1 MSCTRRSGSIGR
13 TIKKGNKM
21 NKRMLTAGV
30 LAALALGTVGGA
42 RSQESIPALPYALT
56 AQGITAQ
63 GHGEVKV
70 KPDIALLTLTVT
82 TQSADQAQ
90 AVRQNAQKTTT
101 LLAALHGAGL
111 AEKDIETQSYTVQP
125 QYDDKPSPP
134 VLTGYQV
141 QNTVQATVR
150 DLTKVGFVLDKA
162 TAGGASEVGGVSFD
176 LSDRA
181 SAQSSALALAVRSAR
196 RKASVMADAAGVS
209 LGRLLTL
216 TEGSDTPVIRPFYAM
231 RAKTLSDAAAPE
243 TPIAD
248 QQITVTADAT
258 LVYAMGAA
266 K

>member
-1 MSCTRRSGSIGR
+1 
-13 TIKKGNKM
+13 M
-21 NKRMLTAGV
+21 NKRILAAGV
-30 LAALALGTVGGA
+30 LAALTFGTIGGA
-42 RSQESIPALPYALT
+42 RSQENTPALPYALT
-56 AQGITAQ
+56 AEGITAQ

-82 TQSADQAQ
+82 TQSAHQAE
-90 AVRQNAQKTTT
+90 AVQQNAARTTS
-101 LLAALHGAGL
+101 LLAALRGAKL
-111 AEKDIETQSYTVQP
+111 AEKDIQTQSYTVQP
-125 QYDDKPSPP
+125 QYDYKPSPP

-141 QNTVQATVR
+141 QNSVQATVR
-150 DLTKVGFVLDKA
+150 DLTKVGYVLDKA

-181 SAQSSALALAVRSAR
+181 AAQSEALSRAVGSAK
-196 RKASVMADAAGVS
+196 RKASVMADAAGVR

-216 TEGSDTPVIRPFYAM
+216 TEGGDAPPVRPLYAM
-231 RAKTLSDAAAPE
+231 RALAAPAAAPE

-258 LVYAMGAA
+258 LVYAMGGV

>member
-1 MSCTRRSGSIGR
+1 
-13 TIKKGNKM
+13 M
-21 NKRMLTAGV
+21 NKQFLTAGV
-30 LAALALGTVGGA
+30 LAALALGTVSGA
-42 RSQESIPALPYALT
+42 RSQGMMPTVPFALT
-56 AQGITAQ
+56 AEGITAQ

-82 TQSADQAQ
+82 TQSANQAD
-90 AVRQNAQKTTT
+90 AVQQNAARTTS
-101 LLAALHGAGL
+101 LLAALRGAKI

-125 QYDDKPSPP
+125 QYDYKQSPP

-141 QNTVQATVR
+141 QNSVQATVR
-150 DLTKVGFVLDKA
+150 DLTKVGFVIDKA

-181 SAQSSALALAVRSAR
+181 AAQSQALALAVGSAK
-196 RKASVMADAAGVS
+196 RKAGVMADAAGVS

-216 TEGSDTPVIRPFYAM
+216 TEGGDAPTVRPLYAM
-231 RAKTLSDAAAPE
+231 RAMASPAAAAPE

>member
-1 MSCTRRSGSIGR
+1 
-13 TIKKGNKM
+13 M
-21 NKRMLTAGV
+21 NKQILVVGV
-30 LAALALGTVGGA
+30 LAVLALGNAGGV
-42 RSQESIPALPYALT
+42 RSQGMMPGMPYALT
-56 AQGITAQ
+56 AEGVTAQ

-82 TQSADQAQ
+82 TQSQNQAE
-90 AVRQNAQKTTT
+90 AVQQNAQKTTT
-101 LLAALHGAGL
+101 LLAALRGTGL
-111 AEKDIETQSYTVQP
+111 AAKDIETQSYTVQP
-125 QYDDKPSPP
+125 QYDYKPSPP

-141 QNTVQATVR
+141 QNSVQATVR

-162 TAGGASEVGGVSFD
+162 TAGGASEVGSVSFD

-181 SAQSSALALAVRSAR
+181 AAQSSALSLAVGAAK
-196 RKASVMADAAGVS
+196 RKAGVMADAAGVT

-216 TEGSDTPVIRPFYAM
+216 TEGGDAPVVRPLYAM
-231 RAKTLSDAAAPE
+231 RAKAMPDAAMPE

-266 K
+266 E

>member
-1 MSCTRRSGSIGR
+1 
-13 TIKKGNKM
+13 M
-21 NKRMLTAGV
+21 NKQILAAGV
-30 LAALALGTVGGA
+30 LAALAFGNISGA
-42 RSQESIPALPYALT
+42 RSQDI
-56 AQGITAQ
+56 AQPMAFAAAEGVTAQ

-82 TQSADQAQ
+82 TQSQNQAE
-90 AVRQNAQKTTT
+90 AVQQNAQKTTT
-101 LLAALHGAGL
+101 LLAALRGAGL

-125 QYDDKPSPP
+125 QYDYKPSPP

-141 QNTVQATVR
+141 QNSVQATVR

-181 SAQSSALALAVRSAR
+181 AAQSQALSLAVGSAK
-196 RKASVMADAAGVS
+196 RKAGVMADAAGVN

-216 TEGSDTPVIRPFYAM
+216 TEGGDAPVVRPLYAM
-231 RAKTLSDAAAPE
+231 RAMAPAGGAAPE

-248 QQITVTADAT
+248 QQITVSADAP
-258 LVYAMGAA
+258 LVYAMGGV

>member
-1 MSCTRRSGSIGR
+1 
-13 TIKKGNKM
+13 M
-21 NKRMLTAGV
+21 NKRILAAGV
-30 LAALALGTVGGA
+30 LAMLAFGSVGGA
-42 RSQESIPALPYALT
+42 RSQGMMPGTPYALT
-56 AQGITAQ
+56 AEGITAQ

-82 TQSADQAQ
+82 TQSANQAD
-90 AVRQNAQKTTT
+90 AVQQNAARTTS
-101 LLAALHGAGL
+101 LLAALRGAKI
-111 AEKDIETQSYTVQP
+111 AEKDIQTQSYTVQP
-125 QYDDKPSPP
+125 QYDYRPSPP

-141 QNTVQATVR
+141 QNSVQATVR
-150 DLTKVGFVLDKA
+150 DLTKVGFVIDKA

-181 SAQSSALALAVRSAR
+181 AAQSQALSLAVTSAK
-196 RKASVMADAAGVS
+196 RKAGVMADAAGVS

-216 TEGSDTPVIRPFYAM
+216 TEGGDAPAVRPLYAM
-231 RAKTLSDAAAPE
+231 RAMASPAAAAPE

>member
-1 MSCTRRSGSIGR
+1 
-13 TIKKGNKM
+13 M
-21 NKRMLTAGV
+21 NKQMLTAGV

-42 RSQESIPALPYALT
+42 RSQEATPAGVYALT
-56 AQGITAQ
+56 AEGITAQ

-82 TQSADQAQ
+82 TQSLHQAE
-90 AVRQNAQKTTT
+90 AVQQNAQKTTS
-101 LLAALHGAGL
+101 LMAALRGVGI
-111 AEKDIETQSYTVQP
+111 AEKDMETQSYTVQP
-125 QYDDKPSPP
+125 QYDNKTGT

-141 QNTVQATVR
+141 QNSVQATVR
-150 DLTKVGFVLDKA
+150 DLTKVGLVIDQA

-181 SAQSSALALAVRSAR
+181 AAQSSALALAVGSAK
-196 RKASVMADAAGVS
+196 RKAGVMADAAGVD

-216 TEGSDTPVIRPFYAM
+216 TEGDAPVVRPIAYAM
-231 RAKTLSDAAAPE
+231 RAMAPAGAAAPE
-243 TPIAD
+243 TPINT